1 MWQNARATNSSQ
13 CRHQNVAFEFGLVS
27 ATLSVTYVNRPDYG
41 ASPYHTSR
49 WHRSWNSPPSLS
61 RASTCEI
68 SWQGRRNATQG
79 VSQRIAQLPPL
90 RHPIRAISEK
100 TKTAA
105 NEPDCTDH
113 WRTSLQAIWLWN
125 RGQLVSMGAPS
136 PRKDPTSV
144 FMPCGPCTSTPNTD
158 RGKSSQTQ
166 RRVAEI
172 SQLQVRSRE

>member
-1 MWQNARATNSSQ
+1 MWQNARATNSYQ

-41 ASPYHTSR
+41 APPYHTSR

-113 WRTSLQAIWLWN
+113 WRTSGCGIGDSLWPWE
-125 RGQLVSMGAPS
+125 RQVLGKTPLWCSCRAGRV
-136 PRKDPTSV
+136 RVRRTPTGGKARRRSV
-144 FMPCGPCTSTPNTD
+144 
-158 RGKSSQTQ
+158 
-166 RRVAEI
+166 V
-172 SQLQVRSRE
+172 